1 MLLWA
6 IDIAWTRIQMECEMV
21 LMINEN
27 VWGQRICYVNKEET
41 IYLQET
47 KIEITTKEILRSI
60 CPLVNWWVLGAVGS
74 AGGILLMFDKRLVEI
89 VDYVVGEFSG
99 FYECLERWK
108 MILSGLQLSMA
119 QMM

>member
-1 MLLWA
+1 
-6 IDIAWTRIQMECEMV
+6 MECERV
-21 LMINEN
+21 LMINEY

-74 AGGILLMFDKRLVEI
+74 AGGILLMFDKH
-89 VDYVVGEFSG
+89 YVVCEFSG
-99 FYECLERWK
+99 FCECLEMWK
-108 MILSGLQLSMA
+108 VILSGLQLSMA